1 MQRQLKV
8 LNTQLNEAK
17 EEIAVK
23 VAQVKQYQKQVEA
36 YKQQLEQVLCKYL
49 IIDFD
54 ACTFATVYCTLGE
67 KRGGGGGA
75 VYSQCT
81 SLLTCY
87 VHACI

>member
-36 YKQQLEQVLCKYL
+36 YKQQLEQVLCKHL
-49 IIDFD
+49 IIDID

-67 KRGGGGGA
+67 KLGGGEA